1 MNNFRRLLLSGAM
14 AIGLS
19 AGMAVAQ
26 NASGTVFASADEG
39 VDKFVAAARAKDIAA
54 LDTILGPDGRDILHS
69 GDSQEDQNALARFTL
84 AYDAGHKLVQ
94 DSPTKSSL
102 VVGNDDWPLP
112 IPLVKEASGWR
123 FDTEAGREE
132 LLARR
137 VGRNELATIEACKAF
152 VDAQRE
158 YASVD
163 RGDGILDYA
172 QRFVSTPGKKD
183 GLYWPA
189 KPGEALSP
197 LGPLFVKA
205 QAAGY
210 SPGKSAAPQAYNG
223 YYFRILTGQGSAA
236 RGGAYSYL
244 AHGKM
249 MGGYALIATPA
260 IYGVSGVMSFIVN
273 QDGQVFQKDLGPNT
287 GTTAAQIKTFDP
299 GPGWQK
305 A

>member
-1 MNNFRRLLLSGAM
+1 MRYLHRLLLATVM
-14 AIGLS
+14 ATT
-19 AGMAVAQ
+19 AGIAA
-26 NASGTVFASADEG
+26 ALDTSGTVFSSASEG

-54 LDTILGPDGRDILHS
+54 LDKILGPDGRDILHS
-69 GDSQEDQNALARFTL
+69 GDDQEDKNALGRFTL

-94 DSPTKSSL
+94 DSPTRTSL

-112 IPLVKEASGWR
+112 IPLVKQANGWR
-123 FDTEAGREE
+123 FDAEAGREE

-163 RGDGILDYA
+163 RGDGVLDYA
-172 QRFVSTPGKKD
+172 QRFVSSPGKKD

-189 KPGEALSP
+189 KPGEGLSP

-205 QAAGY
+205 QVAGY
-210 SPGKSAAPQAYNG
+210 APGKSDKPQAYNG
-223 YYFRILTGQGSAA
+223 YYFRILTGQGTAA
-236 RGGAYSYL
+236 NGGAYSYL
-244 AHGKM
+244 AHGKL
-249 MGGYALIATPA
+249 MGGFALIATPA
-260 IYGVSGVMSFIVN
+260 TYGVSGVMSFIVN

-287 GTTAAQIKTFDP
+287 RAVATQIKTFDP
-299 GPGWQK
+299 GPGWTK

>member
-1 MNNFRRLLLSGAM
+1 MNNFRQLLLSSAM

-19 AGMAVAQ
+19 AGVAAAQ
-26 NASGTVFASADEG
+26 DASGTVFSSASEG
-39 VDKFVAAARAKDIAA
+39 VDKFVAAARAKDITA
-54 LDTILGPDGRDILHS
+54 LDKILGPDGRDILHS
-69 GDSQEDQNALARFTL
+69 GDDQEDKNALGRFTL
-84 AYDAGHKLVQ
+84 AYDAGHKLVN
-94 DSPTKSSL
+94 DSPTRSTL

-112 IPLVKEASGWR
+112 IPLVKEANGWR
-123 FDTEAGREE
+123 FDTDAGRDE

-137 VGRNELATIEACKAF
+137 IGRNELATIEACKAF

-163 RGDGILDYA
+163 RGDGLLDYA

-183 GLYWPA
+183 GLYWPV

-210 SPGKSAAPQAYNG
+210 TPGKDSAPQAYNG
-223 YYFRILTGQGSAA
+223 YYFRILTGQGPAA
-236 RGGAYSYL
+236 KGGAYSYL
-244 AHGKM
+244 AHGKLL
-249 MGGYALIATPA
+249 GGFALIAYPA
-260 IYGVSGVMSFIVN
+260 TYGVSGVMSFIVN

-287 GTTAAQIKTFDP
+287 GTAAPQIKTFDP

-305 A
+305 S

>member
-1 MNNFRRLLLSGAM
+1 MRYLHRLLLATVM
-14 AIGLS
+14 ATT
-19 AGMAVAQ
+19 AGIAAAQ
-26 NASGTVFASADEG
+26 DTSGTVFSSASEG

-54 LDTILGPDGRDILHS
+54 LDKILGPDGRDILHS
-69 GDSQEDQNALARFTL
+69 GDDQEDKNALARFTL

-94 DSPTKSSL
+94 DSPTRTSL

-112 IPLVKEASGWR
+112 IPLVKEANGWR
-123 FDTEAGREE
+123 FDAEAGREE

-163 RGDGILDYA
+163 RGDGLLDYA
-172 QRFVSTPGKKD
+172 QRFVSSPGKKD

-189 KPGEALSP
+189 KPGESLSP

-205 QAAGY
+205 QVAGY
-210 SPGKSAAPQAYNG
+210 APGKGDKPQAYNG
-223 YYFRILTGQGSAA
+223 YYFRILTGQGAA
-236 RGGAYSYL
+236 ANGGAYSYL
-244 AHGKM
+244 AHGKL
-249 MGGYALIATPA
+249 MGGFALIATPA
-260 IYGVSGVMSFIVN
+260 TYGVSGVMSFIVN

-287 GTTAAQIKTFDP
+287 RAVAAQIKTFDP
-299 GPGWQK
+299 GPGWTK

>member
-1 MNNFRRLLLSGAM
+1 MRDLHQLFLATVMATGLTAGIAAAQERSAM
-14 AIGLS
+14 VFSS
-19 AGMAVAQ
+19 A
-26 NASGTVFASADEG
+26 SEG
-39 VDKFVAAARAKDIAA
+39 FDKFVAAARAKDIAA
-54 LDTILGPDGRDILHS
+54 LDKMLGPDGRDILHS
-69 GDSQEDQNALARFTL
+69 GDDTEDKNALARFTL

-94 DSPTKSSL
+94 DSPTRSTL

-112 IPLVKEASGWR
+112 IPLVKEANGWR
-123 FDTEAGREE
+123 FDAEAGRDE

-137 VGRNELATIEACKAF
+137 IGRNELATIEACKAF

-163 RGDGILDYA
+163 HGDGLLDYA
-172 QRFVSTPGKKD
+172 QRFVSSPGKKD

-205 QAAGY
+205 QAVGY
-210 SPGKSAAPQAYNG
+210 APGKGNAPQAFNG

-236 RGGAYSYL
+236 NGGAYSYM

-249 MGGYALIATPA
+249 MGGFALIATPA
-260 IYGVSGVMSFIVN
+260 TYGVSGVMTFIVN

-287 GTTAAQIKTFDP
+287 AAVAAQIKLFDP
-299 GPGWQK
+299 GPGWK
-305 A
+305 KV

>member
-1 MNNFRRLLLSGAM
+1 MRYLHRLLLATVM
-14 AIGLS
+14 ATT
-19 AGMAVAQ
+19 AGIAA
-26 NASGTVFASADEG
+26 ALDTSGTVFSSASEG

-54 LDTILGPDGRDILHS
+54 LDKILGPDGRDILHS
-69 GDSQEDQNALARFTL
+69 GDDQEDKNALGRFTL

-94 DSPTKSSL
+94 DSPTRTSL

-112 IPLVKEASGWR
+112 IPLVKQANGWR
-123 FDTEAGREE
+123 FDAEAGREE

-163 RGDGILDYA
+163 RGDGVLDYA
-172 QRFVSTPGKKD
+172 QRFVSSPGKKD

-189 KPGEALSP
+189 KPGEGLSP

-205 QAAGY
+205 QVAGY
-210 SPGKSAAPQAYNG
+210 APGKSDKPQAYNG
-223 YYFRILTGQGSAA
+223 YYFRILTGQGAA
-236 RGGAYSYL
+236 ANGGAYSYL
-244 AHGKM
+244 AHGKL
-249 MGGYALIATPA
+249 MGGFALIATPA
-260 IYGVSGVMSFIVN
+260 TYGVSGVMSFIVN

-287 GTTAAQIKTFDP
+287 RAVATQIKTFDP
-299 GPGWQK
+299 GPGWTK